1 MDLSIIIC
9 TYNRSQ
15 SLYKTLES
23 LECIIVPEGLDWGV
37 LVVDNNSND
46 KTKKVVE
53 EFARKGILN
62 LKYLFESKQGKS
74 FALNRGLESAK
85 GEIIAF
91 TDDDVLMDKGWLAA
105 VIKATQQYQDYDGF
119 GGRIVPLWRTKPPA
133 WIGMSGE
140 YNALRG
146 TVFLRDDGC
155 QDKEYCETKSVVPC
169 GANMFFRK
177 CVMDENGLFRSDL
190 GPQAGIPGAAE
201 DTEYCQRMVNRGKK
215 FMYIGN
221 AIAYHPVEPEK
232 LTKSYLTKWRYYCA
246 RSVVKSKGIHDNST
260 CYFNIP
266 RYLMKQLLDSLIRW
280 NLSTNCQKRFYH
292 KLMFYWTLGEIVE
305 SYKINRSTGDT
316 WPTCGFG
323 GK

>member
-1 MDLSIIIC
+1 MDLSVIIC
-9 TYNRSQ
+9 TYNRAQ
-15 SLYKTLES
+15 SLDKTLES
-23 LECIIVPEGLDWGV
+23 LEGMIVPEGIDWEV
-37 LVVDNNSND
+37 LVVDNNSSD
-46 KTKKVVE
+46 KTKEVVE
-53 EFARKGILN
+53 DFSRRGALN
-62 LKYLFESKQGKS
+62 LGYLFESKQGKS

-91 TDDDVLMDKGWLAA
+91 TDDDVLMDKGWLKDL
-105 VIKATQQYQDYDGF
+105 IKATNRYREYDGF

-133 WIGMSGE
+133 WLGISGE

-155 QDKEYCETKSVVPC
+155 DDKEYCETKSVVPC

-177 CVMDENGLFRSDL
+177 RGVDENGLFRSDL

-246 RSVVKSKGIHDNST
+246 RSVVRSKGIPDNT
-260 CYFNIP
+260 ICYFNVP
-266 RYLMKQLLDSLIRW
+266 RYLMKQLLQNFLRW
-280 NLSTNCQKRFYH
+280 NLSTDCQKRFYY
-292 KLMFYWTLGEIVE
+292 KLGFYWALGEIVE
-305 SYKINRSTGDT
+305 SYKINKNSCDL
-316 WPTCGFG
+316 
-323 GK
+323 

>member
-23 LECIIVPEGLDWGV
+23 LEYMIVPEGVNWEV
-37 LVVDNNSND
+37 LVVDNSSKD
-46 KTKKVVE
+46 KTREVVE
-53 EFARKGILN
+53 DFSRRGALN
-62 LKYLFESKQGKS
+62 LGYLFEARQGKS
-74 FALNRGLESAK
+74 FALNRGIESAK

-91 TDDDVLMDKGWLAA
+91 TDDDVLVDKGWLVA
-105 VIKATQQYQDYDGF
+105 IITATRQYQDYDGF

-133 WIGMSGE
+133 WLGISGK

-177 CVMDENGLFRSDL
+177 RVIDENGLFRSDL

-221 AIAYHPVEPEK
+221 ATIYHPVEPEK
-232 LTKSYLTKWRYYCA
+232 LTRSYLTKWRYYCA
-246 RSVVKSKGIHDNST
+246 RSLVKSKGTPDNT
-260 CYFNIP
+260 ICYFNIP

-292 KLMFYWTLGEIVE
+292 KLRFHWVLGEIVE
-305 SYKINRSTGDT
+305 SCKMNKNTR
-316 WPTCGFG
+316 
-323 GK
+323 

>member
-23 LECIIVPEGLDWGV
+23 LEYMIVPEGVNWEV
-37 LVVDNNSND
+37 LVVDNNSKD
-46 KTKKVVE
+46 KTREVVE
-53 EFARKGILN
+53 DFSRRGALN
-62 LKYLFESKQGKS
+62 LGYLFEARQGKS
-74 FALNRGLESAK
+74 FALNRGIESAK

-91 TDDDVLMDKGWLAA
+91 TDDDVLVDKGWLVA
-105 VIKATQQYQDYDGF
+105 IITATRQYQDYDGF

-133 WIGMSGE
+133 WLGISGK

-177 CVMDENGLFRSDL
+177 RVIDENGLFRSDL

-221 AIAYHPVEPEK
+221 ATIYHPVEPEK
-232 LTKSYLTKWRYYCA
+232 LTRSYLTKWRYYCA
-246 RSVVKSKGIHDNST
+246 RSLVKSKGTPDNT
-260 CYFNIP
+260 ICYFNIP

-292 KLMFYWTLGEIVE
+292 KLRFHWVLGEIVE
-305 SYKINRSTGDT
+305 SCKTNKNTR
-316 WPTCGFG
+316 
-323 GK
+323 

>member
-9 TYNRSQ
+9 TYNRSR

-23 LECIIVPEGLDWGV
+23 LECMIIPEGLDWDV

-46 KTKKVVE
+46 KTKEVFE
-53 EFARKGILN
+53 EFSRKGILN

-74 FALNRGLESAK
+74 FALNSGLESAK

-91 TDDDVLMDKGWLAA
+91 TDDDVLMDKGWLKAL
-105 VIKATQQYQDYDGF
+105 IKATNRYREYDGF
-119 GGRIVPLWRTKPPA
+119 GGRIVPLWCTKPPV
-133 WIGMSGE
+133 WIGVTGE
-140 YNALRG
+140 YNALKG

-155 QDKEYCETKSVVPC
+155 QDKEYCETKSGVPC

-177 CVMDENGLFRSDL
+177 HVIDENGLFRSDL

-221 AIAYHPVEPEK
+221 AIVYHPVEPEK
-232 LTKSYLTKWRYYCA
+232 LTKSYLTRWRYYCA
-246 RSVVKSKGIHDNST
+246 RSLVKSKGIPDNT
-260 CYFNIP
+260 ICYFGIP
-266 RYLMKQLLDSLIRW
+266 RYLLKQLLESFIRW
-280 NLSTNCQKRFYH
+280 NLSTDSQKRFYH
-292 KLMFYWTLGEIVE
+292 KLRFHWVLGEIVE
-305 SYKINRSTGDT
+305 SYKMNRSASDL
-316 WPTCGFG
+316 
-323 GK
+323 

>member
-23 LECIIVPEGLDWGV
+23 LEYMIVPEGVNWEV
-37 LVVDNNSND
+37 LVVDNNSKD
-46 KTKKVVE
+46 KTREVVE
-53 EFARKGILN
+53 DFSRRGALN
-62 LKYLFESKQGKS
+62 LGYLFEARQGKS
-74 FALNRGLESAK
+74 FALNRGIESAK

-91 TDDDVLMDKGWLAA
+91 TDDDVLVDKGWLVA
-105 VIKATQQYQDYDGF
+105 IITATRQYQDYDGF

-133 WIGMSGE
+133 WLGISGK

-177 CVMDENGLFRSDL
+177 RVIDENGLFRSDL

-221 AIAYHPVEPEK
+221 ATIYHPVEPEK
-232 LTKSYLTKWRYYCA
+232 LTRSYLTKWRYYCA
-246 RSVVKSKGIHDNST
+246 RSLVKSKGTPDNT
-260 CYFNIP
+260 ICYFNIP

-280 NLSTNCQKRFYH
+280 NLSNNCQKRFYH
-292 KLMFYWTLGEIVE
+292 KLRFHWVLGEIVE
-305 SYKINRSTGDT
+305 SCKTNKNTR
-316 WPTCGFG
+316 
-323 GK
+323 